1 LLERVGVLSQLYF
14 RRQSVFI
21 AGTALLG
28 ALVFVLD
35 WSFKLAGLKIP
46 FPLLTFLKFDLLG
59 IPILVSYFLFGFYS
73 GTTTSIIAMISI
85 AFRDPFSGFM
95 KFLAEFTTIVGVFV
109 VLRGK
114 RSPNNWWKTT
124 AMGMGILMRVT
135 VMNIANVLLLPI
147 FVSGQTF
154 AAVIALLPL
163 LSIFNGLQG
172 AISIFGGFLLY
183 EAIALRLHNEKN
195 P

>member
-1 LLERVGVLSQLYF
+1 
-14 RRQSVFI
+14 
-21 AGTALLG
+21 
-28 ALVFVLD
+28 
-35 WSFKLAGLKIP
+35 
-46 FPLLTFLKFDLLG
+46 
-59 IPILVSYFLFGFYS
+59 
-73 GTTTSIIAMISI
+73 
-85 AFRDPFSGFM
+85 M

-109 VLRGK
+109 VLRAK
-114 RSPNNWWKTT
+114 RPPNNWWKTT

-135 VMNIANVLLLPI
+135 VMSIANVLLLPI

-163 LSIFNGLQG
+163 LSIFNALQG